1 MGDRVK
7 GARDKALA
15 DFADNVVRLAKINI
29 GKTYTAKNSRGK
41 SYKKRIDNSG
51 NLRNSITSELNT
63 RTEDG
68 RFSKGYVIFKMLEYG
83 IYVDKGRKAGK
94 GVSKQGQQSLMKWIR
109 KKPLRMRD
117 TREGKEGQFLKM
129 TKSRVKGLAFVI
141 SRSIKENG
149 LKPTNFFTDAYE
161 SQEDKFMSEMQ
172 EAIAQDNTQY
182 ISTQIDTINA
192 TSTKKS

>member
-51 NLRNSITSELNT
+51 KLRNSITSELKT

-68 RFSKGYVIFKMLEYG
+68 RFSKGFIIFKMLEYG
-83 IYVDKGRKAGK
+83 LNVDKGRRAGK
-94 GVSKQGQQSLMKWIR
+94 GVPPQVLIDWIK
-109 KKPLRMRD
+109 KKPLRIRD
-117 TREGKEGQFLKM
+117 LETGSFVKQTE
-129 TKSRVKGLAFVI
+129 SRVKGLAYVI
-141 SRSIKENG
+141 NRKIKKYG
-149 LKPTNFFTDAYE
+149 IPATNFFTDAYE
-161 SQEDKFMSEMQ
+161 SQEDKFMAEMQ
-172 EAIAQDNTQY
+172 EAIAKDNLEY
-182 ISTQIDTINA
+182 ISTKIDTINA
-192 TSTKKS
+192 NSTKKS

>member
-41 SYKKRIDNSG
+41 SYKKRIDSSG
-51 NLRNSITSELNT
+51 KLRNSITSELNT

-68 RFSKGYVIFKMLEYG
+68 RFSKGFIIFKMLEYG
-83 IYVDKGRKAGK
+83 LNVDKGRRAGK
-94 GVSKQGQQSLMKWIR
+94 GVPPQVLVDWIK
-109 KKPLRMRD
+109 KKPLRIRD
-117 TREGKEGQFLKM
+117 LETGSFVKQTE
-129 TKSRVKGLAFVI
+129 SRVKGLAYVI
-141 SRSIKENG
+141 NRKIKKYG
-149 LKPTNFFTDAYE
+149 IPATNFFTDAYE
-161 SQEDKFMSEMQ
+161 SQEDKFMAEMQ
-172 EAIAQDNTQY
+172 EAIAQDNLEY

-192 TSTKKS
+192 NSTKKP

>member
-1 MGDRVK
+1 MADRVK

-29 GKTYTAKNSRGK
+29 GKTYTAKNARGK

-51 NLRNSITSELNT
+51 NLRNSITSELKT

-68 RFSKGYVIFKMLEYG
+68 RFSKGFIIFKMLEYG
-83 IYVDKGRKAGK
+83 IYVDKGRKAGT
-94 GVSKQGQQSLMKWIR
+94 GVSEQGQLSIEKWIR
-109 KKPLRMRD
+109 KKPLKMRD
-117 TREGKEGQFLKM
+117 TREGKKGQFLKM
-129 TKSRVKGLAFVI
+129 TESRVKGLAFVI
-141 SRSIKENG
+141 SRNIKKRG

-161 SQEDKFMSEMQ
+161 SQEDKFIAEMQ

-192 TSTKKS
+192 NSTKKS

>member
-51 NLRNSITSELNT
+51 KLRNSITSELKT

-68 RFSKGYVIFKMLEYG
+68 RFSKGFIIFKMLEYG
-83 IYVDKGRKAGK
+83 LNVDKGRRAGK
-94 GVSKQGQQSLMKWIR
+94 GVPPKVLIDWIK
-109 KKPLRMRD
+109 KKPLRIRD
-117 TREGKEGQFLKM
+117 LK
-129 TKSRVKGLAFVI
+129 TGSFVKQTESRVKGLAYVI
-141 SRSIKENG
+141 NRKIKKYG
-149 LKPTNFFTDAYE
+149 IPATNFFTDAYE
-161 SQEDKFMSEMQ
+161 SQEDKFIAEMQ

-192 TSTKKS
+192 NSTKKS

>member
-29 GKTYTAKNSRGK
+29 GKTYTAKNARGK

-51 NLRNSITSELNT
+51 KLRNSITSELKT

-68 RFSKGYVIFKMLEYG
+68 RFSKGFIIFKMLEYG
-83 IYVDKGRKAGK
+83 LNVDKGRRAGK
-94 GVSKQGQQSLMKWIR
+94 GVPPQVLIDWIK
-109 KKPLRMRD
+109 KKPLRIRD
-117 TREGKEGQFLKM
+117 LETGSFVKQTE
-129 TKSRVKGLAFVI
+129 SRVKGLAYVI
-141 SRSIKENG
+141 NRKIKKFG
-149 LKPTNFFTDAYE
+149 IPATNFFTDAYE
-161 SQEDKFMSEMQ
+161 SQEQKFIPKMH
-172 EAIAQDNTQY
+172 EAIAQDNAQY

-192 TSTKKS
+192 NSTKKP

>member
-7 GARDKALA
+7 GARDKVLA

-51 NLRNSITSELNT
+51 KLRNSITSELKT

-68 RFSKGYVIFKMLEYG
+68 RFSKGYIIFKMLEYG
-83 IYVDKGRKAGK
+83 LNVDKGRRAGK
-94 GVSKQGQQSLMKWIR
+94 GVPPQVLIDWIK
-109 KKPLRMRD
+109 KKPLRIRD
-117 TREGKEGQFLKM
+117 LETGSFVKQTE
-129 TKSRVKGLAFVI
+129 SRVKGLAYVI
-141 SRSIKENG
+141 NRKIKKYG
-149 LKPTNFFTDAYE
+149 IPATNFFTDAYE
-161 SQEDKFMSEMQ
+161 SQEDKFMAEMQ
-172 EAIAQDNTQY
+172 EAIAQDNAQY

-192 TSTKKS
+192 NSTKKP

>member
-51 NLRNSITSELNT
+51 KLRNSITSELKT

-68 RFSKGYVIFKMLEYG
+68 RFSKGYIIFKMLEYG
-83 IYVDKGRKAGK
+83 LNVDKGRRAGK
-94 GVSKQGQQSLMKWIR
+94 GVPPQVLIDWIK
-109 KKPLRMRD
+109 KKPLRIRD
-117 TREGKEGQFLKM
+117 LETGSFVKQTE
-129 TKSRVKGLAFVI
+129 SRVKGLAYVI
-141 SRSIKENG
+141 NRKIKKYG
-149 LKPTNFFTDAYE
+149 IPATNFFTDAYE
-161 SQEDKFMSEMQ
+161 SQEDKFMAEMQ
-172 EAIAQDNTQY
+172 EAIAQDNAQY

-192 TSTKKS
+192 NSTKKP

>member
-51 NLRNSITSELNT
+51 KLRNSITSELKT

-68 RFSKGYVIFKMLEYG
+68 RFSKGYIIFKMLEYG
-83 IYVDKGRKAGK
+83 LNVDKGRRAGK
-94 GVSKQGQQSLMKWIR
+94 GVPPQVLIDWIK
-109 KKPLRMRD
+109 KKPLRIRD
-117 TREGKEGQFLKM
+117 LETGSFVKQTE
-129 TKSRVKGLAFVI
+129 SRVKGLAYVI
-141 SRSIKENG
+141 NRKIKKYG
-149 LKPTNFFTDAYE
+149 IPATNFFTDAYE
-161 SQEDKFMSEMQ
+161 SQEDKFMAEMQ
-172 EAIAQDNTQY
+172 EAIAQDNLEY
-182 ISTQIDTINA
+182 ISTKIDTINA
-192 TSTKKS
+192 NSTKKS

>member
-41 SYKKRIDNSG
+41 SYKKRIDSSG
-51 NLRNSITSELNT
+51 KLRNSITSELKT

-68 RFSKGYVIFKMLEYG
+68 RFSKGFIIFKMLEYG
-83 IYVDKGRKAGK
+83 LNVDKGRRAGK
-94 GVSKQGQQSLMKWIR
+94 GVPPQALIDWIK
-109 KKPLRMRD
+109 KKPLRIRD
-117 TREGKEGQFLKM
+117 LQTGSFVKQTE
-129 TKSRVKGLAFVI
+129 SRVKGLAYVI
-141 SRSIKENG
+141 NRKIKKYG
-149 LKPTNFFTDAYE
+149 IPATNFFTDAYE
-161 SQEDKFMSEMQ
+161 SQEDKFMAEMQ
-172 EAIAQDNTQY
+172 EAIAQDNLEY

-192 TSTKKS
+192 NSTKKS

>member
-51 NLRNSITSELNT
+51 KLRNSITSELKT

-68 RFSKGYVIFKMLEYG
+68 RFSKGYIIFKMLEYG
-83 IYVDKGRKAGK
+83 LNVDKGRRAGK
-94 GVSKQGQQSLMKWIR
+94 GVPPQVLIDWIK
-109 KKPLRMRD
+109 KKPLRIRD
-117 TREGKEGQFLKM
+117 LETGPFVKQTE
-129 TKSRVKGLAFVI
+129 SRVKGLAYVI
-141 SRSIKENG
+141 NRKIKKYG
-149 LKPTNFFTDAYE
+149 IPATNFFTDAYE
-161 SQEDKFMSEMQ
+161 SQEDKFMAEMQ
-172 EAIAQDNTQY
+172 EAIAQDNLEY
-182 ISTQIDTINA
+182 ISTKIDTINA
-192 TSTKKS
+192 NSTKKS

>member
-51 NLRNSITSELNT
+51 KLRNSITSELKT

-83 IYVDKGRKAGK
+83 IYVDKGRKAGT
-94 GVSKQGQQSLMKWIR
+94 GVSEQGQQSLMNWIR

-129 TKSRVKGLAFVI
+129 TQSRVKGLAFVI

-149 LKPTNFFTDAYE
+149 LKPTNFFTDVYE
-161 SQEDKFMSEMQ
+161 SQETKFIAEMQ
-172 EAIAQDNTQY
+172 EAIAQDNVEY
-182 ISTQIDTINA
+182 IKTQIDTINA
-192 TSTKKS
+192 NSTKKP

>member
-51 NLRNSITSELNT
+51 KLRNSITSELKT

-68 RFSKGYVIFKMLEYG
+68 RFSKGFIIFKMLEYG
-83 IYVDKGRKAGK
+83 LNVDKGRRAGK
-94 GVSKQGQQSLMKWIR
+94 GVPPQALIDWIK
-109 KKPLRMRD
+109 KKPLRIRD
-117 TREGKEGQFLKM
+117 LETGSFVKQTE
-129 TKSRVKGLAFVI
+129 SRVKGLAYVI
-141 SRSIKENG
+141 NRKIKKYG
-149 LKPTNFFTDAYE
+149 IPATNFFTDAYE
-161 SQEDKFMSEMQ
+161 SQEDKFVAEMQ
-172 EAIAQDNTQY
+172 EAIAQDNLEY
-182 ISTQIDTINA
+182 ISTKIDTINA
-192 TSTKKS
+192 NSTKKS

>member
-51 NLRNSITSELNT
+51 KLRNSITSELKT

-68 RFSKGYVIFKMLEYG
+68 RFSKGFIIFKMLEYG
-83 IYVDKGRKAGK
+83 LNVDKGRRAGK
-94 GVSKQGQQSLMKWIR
+94 GVPPQVLIDWIK
-109 KKPLRMRD
+109 KKPLRIRD
-117 TREGKEGQFLKM
+117 LETGSFVKQTE
-129 TKSRVKGLAFVI
+129 SRVKGLAYVI
-141 SRSIKENG
+141 NRKIKKYG
-149 LKPTNFFTDAYE
+149 IPATNFFTDAYE
-161 SQEDKFMSEMQ
+161 SQEDKFIAEMQ
-172 EAIAQDNTQY
+172 EAIAKDNAQY

-192 TSTKKS
+192 NSTKKP

>member
-29 GKTYTAKNSRGK
+29 GKTYTAKNARGK

-51 NLRNSITSELNT
+51 KLRNSITSELKT

-68 RFSKGYVIFKMLEYG
+68 RFSKGFIIFKMLEYG
-83 IYVDKGRKAGK
+83 LNVDKGRRAGK
-94 GVSKQGQQSLMKWIR
+94 GVPPQVLIDWIK
-109 KKPLRMRD
+109 KKPLRIRD
-117 TREGKEGQFLKM
+117 LETGSFVKQTE
-129 TKSRVKGLAFVI
+129 SRVKGLAYVI
-141 SRSIKENG
+141 NRKIKKFG
-149 LKPTNFFTDAYE
+149 IPATNFFTDAYE
-161 SQEDKFMSEMQ
+161 SQETKFIAEMQ
-172 EAIAQDNTQY
+172 EAIAQDNAQY

-192 TSTKKS
+192 NSTKKP

>member
-51 NLRNSITSELNT
+51 KLRNSITSELKT

-68 RFSKGYVIFKMLEYG
+68 RFSKGYIIFKMLEYG
-83 IYVDKGRKAGK
+83 LNVDKGRRAGK
-94 GVSKQGQQSLMKWIR
+94 GVPPQVLIDWIK
-109 KKPLRMRD
+109 KKPLRIRD
-117 TREGKEGQFLKM
+117 LETGSFVKQTE
-129 TKSRVKGLAFVI
+129 SRVKGLAYVI
-141 SRSIKENG
+141 NRKIKKYG
-149 LKPTNFFTDAYE
+149 IPATNFFTDAYE
-161 SQEDKFMSEMQ
+161 SQETKFIAEMQ
-172 EAIAQDNTQY
+172 EAIAQDNAQY

-192 TSTKKS
+192 NSTKKP

>member
-51 NLRNSITSELNT
+51 KLRNSITSELKT

-68 RFSKGYVIFKMLEYG
+68 RFSKGYIIFKMLEYG
-83 IYVDKGRKAGK
+83 LNVDKGRRAGK
-94 GVSKQGQQSLMKWIR
+94 GVPPQALIDWIK
-109 KKPLRMRD
+109 KKPLRIRD
-117 TREGKEGQFLKM
+117 LETGSFVKQTE
-129 TKSRVKGLAFVI
+129 SRVKGLAYVI
-141 SRSIKENG
+141 NRKIKKYG
-149 LKPTNFFTDAYE
+149 IPATNFFTDAYE
-161 SQEDKFMSEMQ
+161 SQEDKFMAEMQ
-172 EAIAQDNTQY
+172 EAIAKDNLEY

-192 TSTKKS
+192 NSTKKP

>member
-7 GARDKALA
+7 GARDKVLA

-51 NLRNSITSELNT
+51 KLRNSITSELKT

-68 RFSKGYVIFKMLEYG
+68 RFSKGFIIFKMLEYG
-83 IYVDKGRKAGK
+83 LNVDKGRRAGK
-94 GVSKQGQQSLMKWIR
+94 GVPPQVLIDWIK
-109 KKPLRMRD
+109 KKPLRIRD
-117 TREGKEGQFLKM
+117 LETGSFVKQTE
-129 TKSRVKGLAFVI
+129 SRVKGLAYVI
-141 SRSIKENG
+141 NRKIKKYG
-149 LKPTNFFTDAYE
+149 IPATNFFTDAYE
-161 SQEDKFMSEMQ
+161 SQEDKFMAEMQ

-192 TSTKKS
+192 NSTKKS

>member
-51 NLRNSITSELNT
+51 KLRNSITSELKT

-68 RFSKGYVIFKMLEYG
+68 RFSKGYIIFKMLEYG
-83 IYVDKGRKAGK
+83 LNVDKGRRAGK
-94 GVSKQGQQSLMKWIR
+94 GVPPQVLIDWIK
-109 KKPLRMRD
+109 KKPLRIRD
-117 TREGKEGQFLKM
+117 LETGSFVKQTE
-129 TKSRVKGLAFVI
+129 SRVKGLAYVI
-141 SRSIKENG
+141 NRKIKKYG
-149 LKPTNFFTDAYE
+149 IPATNFFTDAYE
-161 SQEDKFMSEMQ
+161 SQEDKFMAEMQ
-172 EAIAQDNTQY
+172 EAIAKDNLEY
-182 ISTQIDTINA
+182 ISTKIDTINA
-192 TSTKKS
+192 NSTKKS

>member
-7 GARDKALA
+7 GARDKVLA

-51 NLRNSITSELNT
+51 KLRNSITSELKT

-68 RFSKGYVIFKMLEYG
+68 RFSKGYIIFKMLEYG
-83 IYVDKGRKAGK
+83 LNVDKGRRAGK
-94 GVSKQGQQSLMKWIR
+94 GVPPQALIDWIK
-109 KKPLRMRD
+109 KKPLRIRD
-117 TREGKEGQFLKM
+117 LETGSFVKQTE
-129 TKSRVKGLAFVI
+129 SRVKGLAYVI
-141 SRSIKENG
+141 NRKIKKYG
-149 LKPTNFFTDAYE
+149 IPATNFFTDAYE
-161 SQEDKFMSEMQ
+161 SQEDKFMAEMQ

-192 TSTKKS
+192 NSTKKS

>member
-51 NLRNSITSELNT
+51 KLRNSITSELKT

-68 RFSKGYVIFKMLEYG
+68 RFSKGYIIFKMLEYG
-83 IYVDKGRKAGK
+83 LNVDKGRRAGK
-94 GVSKQGQQSLMKWIR
+94 GVPPQVLVDWIK
-109 KKPLRMRD
+109 KKPLRIRD
-117 TREGKEGQFLKM
+117 LETGSFVKQTE
-129 TKSRVKGLAFVI
+129 SRVKGLAYVI
-141 SRSIKENG
+141 NRKIKKYG
-149 LKPTNFFTDAYE
+149 IPATNFFTDAYE
-161 SQEDKFMSEMQ
+161 SQEDKFMAEMQ
-172 EAIAQDNTQY
+172 EAIAKDNLEY
-182 ISTQIDTINA
+182 ISTKIDTINA
-192 TSTKKS
+192 NSTKKS

>member
-29 GKTYTAKNSRGK
+29 GKTYTAKNARGK

-51 NLRNSITSELNT
+51 NLRNSITSELKT

-68 RFSKGYVIFKMLEYG
+68 RFSKGFIIFKMLEYG
-83 IYVDKGRKAGK
+83 LNVDKGRRAGK
-94 GVSKQGQQSLMKWIR
+94 GVPPQVLIDWIK
-109 KKPLRMRD
+109 KKPLRIRD
-117 TREGKEGQFLKM
+117 LETGSFVKQTE
-129 TKSRVKGLAFVI
+129 SRVKGLAYVI
-141 SRSIKENG
+141 NRKIKKYG
-149 LKPTNFFTDAYE
+149 IPATNFFTDAYE
-161 SQEDKFMSEMQ
+161 SQEDKFMVEMQ
-172 EAIAQDNTQY
+172 EAIAQDNAQY

-192 TSTKKS
+192 NSTKKP